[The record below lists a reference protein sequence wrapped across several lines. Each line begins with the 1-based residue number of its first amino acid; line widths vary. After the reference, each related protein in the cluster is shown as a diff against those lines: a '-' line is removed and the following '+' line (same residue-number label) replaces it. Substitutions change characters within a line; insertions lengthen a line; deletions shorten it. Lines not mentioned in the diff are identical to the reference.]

1 MVVLYLNVILLLYI
15 WSFISLLS
23 DAKVAKPLLEN
34 EKFKR

>member
-1 MVVLYLNVILLLYI
+1 MVVLYLKCNTTVIYLVIYL
-15 WSFISLLS
+15 LLS